1 MADTN
6 ICDVAARAEILDIK
20 QRLTEAEE
28 AIVGKAEVVHAHSAA
43 DYVGA
48 TEEQLAAIEAL
59 AAALKEN
66 GDVLT
71 AYAPVEHTHDEYV
84 TADYVTEQ
92 VEAIDLSEYY
102 TRTETDEYFATIGYV
117 DDAIAD
123 IDIPEVDLTD
133 YVTKSYL
140 TQELNEI
147 ALSGEY
153 EVDLGIYALKT
164 DIPTVPT
171 NVSSFANDA
180 GYLTEHQDL
189 SDYALKTDIPT
200 VPTDVSAFNNDA
212 GYLTEHQDL
221 SDYALK
227 TDIPTKVSAFNNDAG
242 YITEHQNLSNY
253 ALKTEIPDVS
263 GYQTA
268 AQVQALI
275 DASLA
280 SFGNAEDGEY

>member
-48 TEEQLAAIEAL
+48 TDEQLAALEAL

-133 YVTKSYL
+133 YATKTYVNEAVESIDVPEVDLTDYVTKSYL

-171 NVSSFANDA
+171 NVSAFANDA

-189 SDYALKTDIPT
+189 S
-200 VPTDVSAFNNDA
+200 
-212 GYLTEHQDL
+212 
-221 SDYALK
+221 
-227 TDIPTKVSAFNNDAG
+227 
-242 YITEHQNLSNY
+242 NY
-253 ALKTEIPDVS
+253 ALKSEIPDVS
-263 GYQTA
+263 NFATKNEIPDVSDYQTA
-268 AQVQALI
+268 AQVQTLI
-275 DASLA
+275 DNSLA

>member
-1 MADTN
+1 MNLADTN
-6 ICDVAARAEILDIK
+6 TCDVTARAEILDIK
-20 QRLTEAEE
+20 QRLTDAEE
-28 AIVGKAEVVHAHSAA
+28 AIVGKAEVTHAHSAA
-43 DYVGA
+43 DYIGA
-48 TEEQLAAIEAL
+48 TEDQLATLEAL
-59 AAALKEN
+59 AAALEEN
-66 GDVLT
+66 GDVLA
-71 AYAPVEHTHDEYV
+71 AYALADHTHDDYA

-117 DDAIAD
+117 DDVIENMD
-123 IDIPEVDLTD
+123 VDVDLTD
-133 YVTKSYL
+133 YVTKNYL

-153 EVDLGIYALKT
+153 EVDLSIYALKT

-171 NVSSFANDA
+171 NVSVFANDA

-189 SDYALKTDIPT
+189 SDYALKTDIP
-200 VPTDVSAFNNDA
+200 A
-212 GYLTEHQDL
+212 
-221 SDYALK
+221 
-227 TDIPTKVSAFNNDAG
+227 KVSAFTNDAG

-268 AQVQALI
+268 AQVQELI